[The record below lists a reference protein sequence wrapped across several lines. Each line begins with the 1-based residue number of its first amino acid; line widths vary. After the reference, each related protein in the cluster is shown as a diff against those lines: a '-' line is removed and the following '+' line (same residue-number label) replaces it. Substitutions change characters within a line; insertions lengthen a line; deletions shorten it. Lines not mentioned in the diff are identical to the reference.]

1 MKALEDLLIH
11 EALGP
16 RARFERYAADM
27 LFEIAA
33 GIKIDAKR
41 SERFS
46 KQIEKIYR
54 NPFVIVQKQPET
66 KDEIVDYIYRKVE
79 EVRHGLNDAGCENP
93 A

>member
-16 RARFERYAADM
+16 RARFERFAADM

-46 KQIEKIYR
+46 KQIDEIYR
-54 NPFVIVQKQPET
+54 NPFVPVKKSPKT
-66 KDEIVDYIYRKVE
+66 KDEIVNYIYQKVE
-79 EVRHGLNDAGCENP
+79 EARQWI
-93 A
+93 